1 MVCAGYTEGGVDAC
15 KGDSGGPL
23 SCFIDGRYR
32 QSINQFWL
40 LTNIDN
46 KRIKFLT
53 KWITYYP
60 GKITFWEQNKLI
72 DMIYYSKKN

>member
-23 SCFIDGRYR
+23 SCLIDGRYH

-40 LTNIDN
+40 ETNIEN
-46 KRIKFLT
+46 KKDTILSR
-53 KWITYYP
+53 
-60 GKITFWEQNKLI
+60 E
-72 DMIYYSKKN
+72 